1 MRDSEIIV
9 DNFAGGGGA
18 STGIEL
24 AIGRSVDI
32 AINHDPNAVAMH
44 TTNHPDTLHYCES
57 VYSVRPKVAT
67 AGRPVALAWFSPDCF
82 PAGTLVLTQ
91 SGYKKIEDIRVGEF
105 VLTHKRRWRQ
115 VVETSNAER
124 PTTKIRGH
132 GHPGLTCSLEHPFYI
147 KARRNVWNNNIRQYR
162 PEYDNAEWVPASLVQ
177 KGHYWATPTSV
188 PEMTIPEMTMYTKGT
203 FLPVDERLLWLAGR
217 YVGDGWTR
225 LTETRAELVIICGKH
240 EVDELEERI
249 NMWPRVGHRVIKGE
263 LSWCRREVRTACQ
276 LTANSRA
283 LVEWLRKHFGHKAE
297 YKKLPAWLY
306 GASNALK
313 KAFIDGYM
321 SADGWHGQ
329 DAKQG
334 DMFEVNTVSKGLAFG
349 MKQLIS
355 TLGYSGTVFV
365 NTNPTCVIEGRMVN
379 ARASYKVRWREA
391 VCGNHT
397 QTFDDDGLL
406 WAPVREN
413 TPLNRIERVFNI
425 GVEDDE
431 SYVVEGVIVH
441 NCRHF
446 SKAKGA
452 KPVEK
457 AIRGLAW
464 IVLRWGLDVEPR
476 VMMLENVEEFKT
488 WGPLLA
494 AEMRPDPDRVGE
506 IFLAFV
512 GMLTTGIPANHPA
525 LAECC
530 EFLNIS
536 LDSEEATRLVNG
548 LGYTVEYREL
558 RACDYGAPTIRK
570 RFFMVMRRDGQP
582 IVWPEATHGDP
593 KSAVVLAGNLAPWRT
608 AAECIDWS
616 IPAPSIFDRKKPLAV
631 NTLKRIARGIQRF
644 VIESASPFIVKCNHT
659 TTRGKYDCFRGQALD
674 DPLQTITKT
683 HGYAI
688 AVPHLTK
695 FRTGATGHPVTEPV
709 PTVTAGTSRRPG
721 GNGHALGIVEAGL
734 VPFLAGNGGS
744 EYQAKP
750 RPLDKPAHTILKES
764 RACVVAP
771 VIARQFGA
779 SVGHRADEPS
789 ATITAGGGGKSQLVS
804 AFLAKHYGGNY
815 QGAGVGLDEPA
826 HSVTTVDHH
835 ALVASHLVKLRG
847 TCRDGQRTNDPMP
860 TVTAGGQHVGEVKT
874 TLAVED
880 YDEERAQQVLAFLQ
894 EYCGEDSTGLV
905 EIAGVTYRIVDIG
918 MRMLQPHELYRAQGF
933 PEWYIIDQDYR
944 GVKYAKDKQ
953 VARCGNAVPPPFAE
967 ALVRANLPE
976 LCQQKEM
983 AA

>member
-1 MRDSEIIV
+1 MRESEIIV

-57 VYSVRPKVAT
+57 VYEVRPKVAT
-67 AGRPVALAWFSPDCF
+67 AGRPVALAWFSPD
-82 PAGTLVLTQ
+82 
-91 SGYKKIEDIRVGEF
+91 
-105 VLTHKRRWRQ
+105 
-115 VVETSNAER
+115 
-124 PTTKIRGH
+124 
-132 GHPGLTCSLEHPFYI
+132 
-147 KARRNVWNNNIRQYR
+147 
-162 PEYDNAEWVPASLVQ
+162 
-177 KGHYWATPTSV
+177 
-188 PEMTIPEMTMYTKGT
+188 
-203 FLPVDERLLWLAGR
+203 
-217 YVGDGWTR
+217 
-225 LTETRAELVIICGKH
+225 
-240 EVDELEERI
+240 
-249 NMWPRVGHRVIKGE
+249 
-263 LSWCRREVRTACQ
+263 
-276 LTANSRA
+276 
-283 LVEWLRKHFGHKAE
+283 
-297 YKKLPAWLY
+297 
-306 GASNALK
+306 
-313 KAFIDGYM
+313 
-321 SADGWHGQ
+321 
-329 DAKQG
+329 
-334 DMFEVNTVSKGLAFG
+334 
-349 MKQLIS
+349 
-355 TLGYSGTVFV
+355 
-365 NTNPTCVIEGRMVN
+365 
-379 ARASYKVRWREA
+379 
-391 VCGNHT
+391 
-397 QTFDDDGLL
+397 
-406 WAPVREN
+406 
-413 TPLNRIERVFNI
+413 
-425 GVEDDE
+425 
-431 SYVVEGVIVH
+431 
-441 NCRHF
+441 CRHF

-464 IVLRWGLDVEPR
+464 VVLRWGLDVKPR
-476 VMMLENVEEFKT
+476 VMKLENVEEFKT

-494 AEMRPDPDRVGE
+494 GEMRPDPARAGE
-506 IFLAFV
+506 TFEAFI
-512 GMLTTGIPANHPA
+512 GMLTTGISADHPA

-536 LDSEEATRLVNG
+536 LDSEDAARLVNG

-570 RFFMVMRRDGQP
+570 RFFMVMRCDGKP

-593 KSAVVLAGNLAPWRT
+593 KSPAVLAGKLAPWRT
-608 AAECIDWS
+608 AAECIDWT
-616 IPAPSIFDRKKPLAV
+616 IPAPSIFGRKKPLAE
-631 NTLKRIARGIQRF
+631 NTLRRIARGTQRF

-674 DPLQTITKT
+674 DPLQTITKI

-695 FRTGATGHPVTEPV
+695 FRTGATGQEVTDPL
-709 PTVTAGTSRRPG
+709 PTVTAGTAKRPG
-721 GNGHALGIVEAGL
+721 GNGHAMGIVEAEL
-734 VPFLAGNGGS
+734 APFLAGNGGS

-750 RPLDKPAHTILKES
+750 RPLDKPAHTIMKES

-779 SVGHRADEPS
+779 SIGHRADEPS

-815 QGAGVGLDEPA
+815 QGAGIDLDEPA

-835 ALVASHLVKLRG
+835 ALVTAQIVGVGGRAGQSRPRDVSEPLQTMTTKADAAMVTSHLIKLRG
-847 TCRDGQRTNDPMP
+847 TCRDGQRTDEPMP
-860 TVTAGGQHVGEVKT
+860 TITAGGQHVGEVKT

-880 YDEERAQQVLAFLQ
+880 YDEERAQQVLSFLQ
-894 EYCGEDSTGLV
+894 EYCGKECTGLV
-905 EIAGVTYRIVDIG
+905 EIGGVTYRIVDIG

>member
-1 MRDSEIIV
+1 MRESEIIV

-57 VYSVRPKVAT
+57 VYEVRPKVAT
-67 AGRPVALAWFSPDCF
+67 AGRPVALAWFSPD
-82 PAGTLVLTQ
+82 
-91 SGYKKIEDIRVGEF
+91 
-105 VLTHKRRWRQ
+105 
-115 VVETSNAER
+115 
-124 PTTKIRGH
+124 
-132 GHPGLTCSLEHPFYI
+132 
-147 KARRNVWNNNIRQYR
+147 
-162 PEYDNAEWVPASLVQ
+162 
-177 KGHYWATPTSV
+177 
-188 PEMTIPEMTMYTKGT
+188 
-203 FLPVDERLLWLAGR
+203 
-217 YVGDGWTR
+217 
-225 LTETRAELVIICGKH
+225 
-240 EVDELEERI
+240 
-249 NMWPRVGHRVIKGE
+249 
-263 LSWCRREVRTACQ
+263 
-276 LTANSRA
+276 
-283 LVEWLRKHFGHKAE
+283 
-297 YKKLPAWLY
+297 
-306 GASNALK
+306 
-313 KAFIDGYM
+313 
-321 SADGWHGQ
+321 
-329 DAKQG
+329 
-334 DMFEVNTVSKGLAFG
+334 
-349 MKQLIS
+349 
-355 TLGYSGTVFV
+355 
-365 NTNPTCVIEGRMVN
+365 
-379 ARASYKVRWREA
+379 
-391 VCGNHT
+391 
-397 QTFDDDGLL
+397 
-406 WAPVREN
+406 
-413 TPLNRIERVFNI
+413 
-425 GVEDDE
+425 
-431 SYVVEGVIVH
+431 
-441 NCRHF
+441 CRHF

-464 IVLRWGLDVEPR
+464 VVLRWGLDVKPR
-476 VMMLENVEEFKT
+476 VMKLENVEEFKT

-494 AEMRPDPDRVGE
+494 GEMRPDPARAGE
-506 IFLAFV
+506 TFEAFI
-512 GMLTTGIPANHPA
+512 GMLTTGISADHPA

-536 LDSEEATRLVNG
+536 LDSEDAARLVNG

-570 RFFMVMRRDGQP
+570 RFFMVMRCDGKP
-582 IVWPEATHGDP
+582 IVWPEATHVDP
-593 KSAVVLAGNLAPWRT
+593 KSPAVLAGKLAPWRT
-608 AAECIDWS
+608 AAECIDWT
-616 IPAPSIFDRKKPLAV
+616 IPAPSIFGRKKPLAE
-631 NTLKRIARGIQRF
+631 NTLRRIARGIQRF

-674 DPLQTITKT
+674 DPLQTITKI

-695 FRTGATGHPVTEPV
+695 FRTGATGQEVTDPL
-709 PTVTAGTSRRPG
+709 PTVTAGTAKRPG
-721 GNGHALGIVEAGL
+721 GNGHAMGIVEAEL
-734 VPFLAGNGGS
+734 APFLAGNGGS

-750 RPLDKPAHTILKES
+750 RPLDKPAHTIMKES

-779 SVGHRADEPS
+779 SIGHRADEPS

-815 QGAGVGLDEPA
+815 QGAGIDLDEPA

-835 ALVASHLVKLRG
+835 ALVTAQIVGVGGRAGQSRPRDVSEPLQTMTTKADAAMVTSHLIKLRG
-847 TCRDGQRTNDPMP
+847 TCRDGQRTDEPMP
-860 TVTAGGQHVGEVKT
+860 TITAGGQHVGEVKT

-880 YDEERAQQVLAFLQ
+880 YDEERAQQVLSFLQ
-894 EYCGEDSTGLV
+894 EYCGKECTGLV
-905 EIAGVTYRIVDIG
+905 EIGGVTYRIVDIG

>member
-1 MRDSEIIV
+1 MCHGEIRVKDSEIIV

-44 TTNHPDTLHYCES
+44 TTNHPGTLHYCES

-67 AGRPVALAWFSPDCF
+67 AGRSVGLAWFSPD
-82 PAGTLVLTQ
+82 
-91 SGYKKIEDIRVGEF
+91 
-105 VLTHKRRWRQ
+105 
-115 VVETSNAER
+115 
-124 PTTKIRGH
+124 
-132 GHPGLTCSLEHPFYI
+132 
-147 KARRNVWNNNIRQYR
+147 
-162 PEYDNAEWVPASLVQ
+162 
-177 KGHYWATPTSV
+177 
-188 PEMTIPEMTMYTKGT
+188 
-203 FLPVDERLLWLAGR
+203 
-217 YVGDGWTR
+217 
-225 LTETRAELVIICGKH
+225 
-240 EVDELEERI
+240 
-249 NMWPRVGHRVIKGE
+249 
-263 LSWCRREVRTACQ
+263 
-276 LTANSRA
+276 
-283 LVEWLRKHFGHKAE
+283 
-297 YKKLPAWLY
+297 
-306 GASNALK
+306 
-313 KAFIDGYM
+313 
-321 SADGWHGQ
+321 
-329 DAKQG
+329 
-334 DMFEVNTVSKGLAFG
+334 
-349 MKQLIS
+349 
-355 TLGYSGTVFV
+355 
-365 NTNPTCVIEGRMVN
+365 
-379 ARASYKVRWREA
+379 
-391 VCGNHT
+391 
-397 QTFDDDGLL
+397 
-406 WAPVREN
+406 
-413 TPLNRIERVFNI
+413 
-425 GVEDDE
+425 
-431 SYVVEGVIVH
+431 
-441 NCRHF
+441 CRHF

-464 IVLRWGLDVEPR
+464 IVIRWALDVGPR

-494 AEMRPDPDRVGE
+494 AEMRPDPERVGE
-506 IFLAFV
+506 TFRAFV
-512 GMLTTGIPANHPA
+512 GMLTTGIPVNHPA

-530 EFLNIS
+530 EFLELS
-536 LDSEEATRLVNG
+536 PDSDQAKRLIAG
-548 LGYTVEYREL
+548 LGYDVDYREL

-582 IVWPEATHGDP
+582 IVWPAATHGDP
-593 KSAVVLAGNLAPWRT
+593 KSPAVISGKLAPWRT

-616 IPAPSIFDRKKPLAV
+616 IPAPSIFGRKKPLAE
-631 NTLKRIARGIQRF
+631 NTLRRIARGIQRF

-695 FRTGATGHPVTEPV
+695 FRTGATGQPVTDPV

-789 ATITAGGGGKSQLVS
+789 ATITAGGGGKSQLVVPTLIQMGYGERPGQAPRVPGLDKPLGTVVAGGGKHAVVG

-815 QGAGVGLDEPA
+815 TGPGVGLDEPA

-835 ALVASHLVKLRG
+835 ALVTAQIVGVGGRAGQSRPRDVSEPLQTMTTKADAAMVTSHLIKLRG
-847 TCRDGQRTNDPMP
+847 TCRDGQTTDEPMP
-860 TVTAGGQHVGEVKT
+860 TITAGGQHVGEVKT

-894 EYCGEDSTGLV
+894 KYCGEDSTGLV
-905 EIAGVTYRIVDIG
+905 DIGGVTYRIVDIG

-976 LCQQKEM
+976 MCLKKDI